1 MTRQP
6 EDRMSSLPVAAAREI
21 SLFAPPYHALRTC
34 PPEIVSDLTDVD
46 AWKGCALVWQLTG
59 QPEQTRQFEAL
70 RFKTP
75 GLPLLVL
82 LPPPQD
88 IQSIL
93 EILPLVR
100 SLSPRMILPFGVLDT
115 PYRLK
120 QMLALPPRSV
130 PAAVTDHLVRRGL
143 LRTRKGIREFQR
155 IIELS
160 PDTTSIAMLSRRMY
174 TSRRTLGRH
183 FLATG
188 MPVPSHCLHFGRLLH
203 VGIALQNDDA
213 AVFRIA
219 SRYGYPDGF
228 TMSNQM
234 KRLIGYRPS
243 EVRELLGWE
252 WIVEAWLKRE
262 TGR

>member
-1 MTRQP
+1 MR
-6 EDRMSSLPVAAAREI
+6 SLPVAAAREI
-21 SLFAPPYHALRTC
+21 SLFAPPYHALHSC
-34 PPEIVSDLTDVD
+34 PAEIVTELTDVD
-46 AWKGCALVWQLTG
+46 CWKGCAIVWQLTG
-59 QPEQTRQFEAL
+59 QPEQMRHFEAL
-70 RFKTP
+70 RFKAP

-82 LPPPQD
+82 LPPPSD

-120 QMLALPPRSV
+120 QMLTLPPRGI

-143 LRTRKGIREFQR
+143 LRTRKGVREFQR
-155 IIELS
+155 IMELS
-160 PDTTSIAMLSRRMY
+160 PDTSSIAMLSRRMY

-188 MPVPSHCLHFGRLLH
+188 MPVPSHCLHFGRLIH
-203 VGIALQNDDA
+203 VAIALQNDDA

-252 WIVEAWLKRE
+252 WIVEAWLKQE
-262 TGR
+262 AGQ

>member
-1 MTRQP
+1 MR
-6 EDRMSSLPVAAAREI
+6 SLPVAATREI
-21 SLFAPPYHALRTC
+21 SLFAPPYHALHSC
-34 PPEIVSDLTDVD
+34 PAEIVTELTDVD
-46 AWKGCALVWQLTG
+46 CWKGCAIIWQLTG
-59 QPEQTRQFEAL
+59 QPEQMRHFEAL
-70 RFKTP
+70 RFKAP

-82 LPPPQD
+82 LPPPRD
-88 IQSIL
+88 IQAIL

-120 QMLALPPRSV
+120 QMLTLPPRGL

-143 LRTRKGIREFQR
+143 LRTRKGVREFQR
-155 IIELS
+155 IMELS
-160 PDTTSIAMLSRRMY
+160 PDTSSIAMLSRRMY

-188 MPVPSHCLHFGRLLH
+188 MPVPSHCLHFGRLIH
-203 VGIALQNDDA
+203 VAIALQNDDA

-252 WIVEAWLKRE
+252 WIVEAWLKQE
-262 TGR
+262 AGR